1 MEITL
6 VSELEPSH
14 DPHLQVRWRLRK
26 TVYGYTLALECLTI
40 PMNQRVVQNMASA
53 DRELCEGPGAPVT
66 LLWSSDTIQWIM
78 VRLQHGFYLSN
89 PPPPFF
95 LHQPRGDLPITGLDF
110 TPYLSL
116 SPDGEESGAFQPQ
129 DAYIR
134 R

>member
-89 PPPPFF
+89 PPP
-95 LHQPRGDLPITGLDF
+95 
-110 TPYLSL
+110 LSSFISHEATCRSRVWI
-116 SPDGEESGAFQPQ
+116 SPPTSP
-129 DAYIR
+129 
-134 R
+134 